1 MFIIRRIKPATE
13 RFKDA
18 MMLAQQISEKE
29 MGEPNPFH
37 NYRWRE
43 NLQKGILQ
51 KNGLDIKDVS
61 GITGDDFC
69 GKDITKGDYKSGKGR
84 YLKNGCLSR
93 SKTKFEFD
101 KQNDPVK
108 REATMK
114 YDCLFFSW
122 FVEFDCV
129 ASVLIKGEDAIKDFQ
144 KMTKQ
149 KLDAFVKLMEKC
161 EEEGKRITRDSIT
174 FDYYDTIEI
183 TGARYF
189 SGDKEISLKEF
200 KQIFGD

>member
-69 GKDITKGDYKSGKGR
+69 GKDITKGDYKSGKGKF
-84 YLKNGCLSR
+84 LKNGCLSR

-101 KQNDPVK
+101 KQNDSVK

-129 ASVLIKGEDAIKDFQ
+129 ASVLIKGEEAIKDF
-144 KMTKQ
+144 KKLTKQ

-161 EEEGKRITRDSIT
+161 EKEGKRITRDSIT
-174 FDYYDTIEI
+174 FDYYDTIQI

-189 SGDKEISLKEF
+189 SGDKEITLEKF
-200 KQIFGD
+200 KKIFGD